1 MVALT
6 GVFAKSPWLESIYSI
21 AELKTSAP
29 FYKVLLKGVGAN
41 WLVALA
47 MWMAYS
53 AKDTTGKM
61 LGIWFPVMAFVAI
74 GYEHS
79 IANMFF
85 IPAAIFNG
93 APVGWGEFIFNNL
106 IPATLGNILG
116 GSVLV
121 GFLYWYVY
129 RD

>member
-1 MVALT
+1 
-6 GVFAKSPWLESIYSI
+6 
-21 AELKTSAP
+21 
-29 FYKVLLKGVGAN
+29 
-41 WLVALA
+41 
-47 MWMAYS
+47 
-53 AKDTTGKM
+53 M